1 MAILSEFSSVII
13 SHVKSNGID
22 KTVILLRPRLTTAMH
37 RNFETHLSVAKVLES
52 GDCERETIDFVG

>member
-1 MAILSEFSSVII
+1 MAILSEFFSVTI

-37 RNFETHLSVAKVLES
+37 RNFEVL
-52 GDCERETIDFVG
+52 RF